1 MSKIDKIFHL
11 FLWIALITM
20 ILITII
26 GMMEINKKEK
36 EMINKATSQEE
47 TTNETYTQEELKDLI
62 KIGDYVNGE
71 QVKDIRN
78 GKYYVNY
85 SYEIKD
91 YDEYYTIENV
101 KFYLSEEE
109 YKSMEHKVEVK

>member
-1 MSKIDKIFHL
+1 MEERMKSCNRTIIS
-11 FLWIALITM
+11 LI
-20 ILITII
+20 ILIVISAI
-26 GMMEINKKEK
+26 LISNKNNIEHS
-36 EMINKATSQEE
+36 NKQKE
-47 TTNETYTQEELKDLI
+47 TTNKTYTQEELKDLI

-71 QVKDIRN
+71 QVMEIRN

-91 YDEYYTIENV
+91 YDEYYTIENI

-109 YKSMEHKVEVK
+109 YKSMEHNVEVK